1 MAKFTIISKQ
11 DFDRF
16 FAERIEHNWQPV
28 QLDGVHEMV
37 YGRRV
42 APMVDGQRAARAA
55 TLRVYTSVVAG
66 ESRSKGKDA
75 IRVCLFQRG
84 EDGAI
89 RLVGGDRRVHRVEG
103 WRKNLGE
110 RLDNWMELTGPDCP
124 KCGKMMANRKSKYG
138 HFWGCSDYPNCKG
151 IINTPSPSATVG

>member
-1 MAKFTIISKQ
+1 MAKFTIIAKQ
-11 DFDRF
+11 DFDQF
-16 FAERIEHNWQPV
+16 FAKRDGNWQPV

-42 APMVDGQRAARAA
+42 AHDA

-66 ESRSKGKDA
+66 QSRSKGKDA

-84 EDGAI
+84 EDGVI

-124 KCGKMMANRKSKYG
+124 KCGKMMANRKSEYG

>member
-11 DFDRF
+11 DFDQF
-16 FAERIEHNWQPV
+16 FAERQGNWQPI

-37 YGRRV
+37 YGQRV
-42 APMVDGQRAARAA
+42 AHDA

-84 EDGAI
+84 EDGII

-110 RLDNWMELTGPDCP
+110 RLDNWMELAGPDCP

-138 HFWGCSDYPNCKG
+138 KFWGCSDYPNCKG
-151 IINTPSPSATVG
+151 VINTPSLFATV